1 MLAFFHTVLYFS
13 FFILFQAFIEV
24 GGLEK
29 IYVLYPD
36 AVPSPLVNGSS
47 CGHPT
52 DEAFHLLRDAV
63 KGDIPWPGNVFGIS
77 ILSCWYFCSDQVS
90 IYANEINNIFNYFN
104 IQIIFLHLYVHHVYQ
119 CLHYEYFLR
128 KLFHYMDPIKYTG
141 GEHMC
146 SRRVRSSDLLL
157 DDHCVNHSKS
167 GKSLVEERNYACI
180 CKRETTWG

>member
-1 MLAFFHTVLYFS
+1 MLAFSPTVLYFS

-90 IYANEINNIFNYFN
+90 IYANEINNIFKYFN
-104 IQIIFLHLYVHHVYQ
+104 IQIIFLQFVCSS
-119 CLHYEYFLR
+119 CLSMFTL
-128 KLFHYMDPIKYTG
+128 
-141 GEHMC
+141 
-146 SRRVRSSDLLL
+146 
-157 DDHCVNHSKS
+157 
-167 GKSLVEERNYACI
+167 
-180 CKRETTWG
+180 